1 MKVQID
7 KMQNPSGW
15 TVQLQNTNEPYSL
28 TGVDYEECRASYIP
42 GQIQVELPAGAIL
55 SKDFNQIQVNEAK
68 WISFTI
74 GLVLYQNPNM
84 TFTIYSN
91 GNKRTFAF
99 EVQQKYTT
107 YRFINP
113 FETIDRIEFSTTGLI
128 RLIITDLIAYTNDY
142 PADIYAAMIPL
153 IQKPINHLPK
163 QMVGTATV
171 RVGDTSIRFADICLV
186 ERYTA
191 IEFNGETHHIR
202 EKKPTGK
209 NFELTF
215 TDLFDGPVIR
225 SDAVNTPVF
234 QVIPVLPN
242 PVSIESV
249 RPGIGL
255 HGGYEFE
262 RVPERSFV
270 SDEIICRDTD
280 ANYYIRRSEGILR
293 FKPVIHGLYKNYENL
308 GYLSKVFQQFEGND
322 HPIWVNGRRVLISF
336 GQVAI
341 IKFEEDDGELQLPCE
356 IELGVYNEWETEIK
370 TNLNYQINSIPV
382 QSPN

>member
-1 MKVQID
+1 
-7 KMQNPSGW
+7 MQNPSGW

-42 GQIQVELPAGAIL
+42 GQIQAELPAGAIL
-55 SKDFNQIQVNEAK
+55 GKDFNQIQVAETK

-74 GLVLYQNPNM
+74 GLVSIQNPNM
-84 TFTIYSN
+84 KFTVYS
-91 GNKRTFAF
+91 GENKRTFVF

-113 FETIDRIEFSTTGLI
+113 FETIDRIEFSATGLVQFVV
-128 RLIITDLIAYTNDY
+128 TDLIAYTNDY

-153 IQKPINHLPK
+153 IQKATSHLPK
-163 QMVGTATV
+163 QIVGTTTV
-171 RVGDTSIRFADICLV
+171 MAGDKSIRFTEICLA
-186 ERYTA
+186 ERYSA
-191 IEFNGETHHIR
+191 IEFNGEIHHIK
-202 EKKPTGK
+202 EKKTSGK

-215 TDLFDGPVIR
+215 SDLFDGQEIR
-225 SDAVNTPVF
+225 ADALNI
-234 QVIPVLPN
+234 QVYLTIPVLPN

-262 RVPERSFV
+262 KVPERSFV

-280 ANYYIRRSEGILR
+280 ENYYIRRSEGILR

-308 GYLSKVFQQFEGND
+308 GYLSKVLQQFEGND
-322 HPIWVNGRRVLISF
+322 HPIWVNGRRVVISF
-336 GQVAI
+336 GQVTL

-370 TNLNYQINSIPV
+370 TNLNYQINSIPA
-382 QSPN
+382 QNPN

>member
-1 MKVQID
+1 MKTQID

-42 GQIQVELPAGAIL
+42 GQIQAELPAGAIL
-55 SKDFNQIQVNEAK
+55 GKDFNQIQVAETK

-74 GLVLYQNPNM
+74 GLVSIQNPNM
-84 TFTIYSN
+84 KFTVYS
-91 GNKRTFAF
+91 GENKRTFVF

-113 FETIDRIEFSTTGLI
+113 FETIDRIEFSATGLVQFVV
-128 RLIITDLIAYTNDY
+128 TDLIAYTNDY

-153 IQKPINHLPK
+153 IQKATSHLPK
-163 QMVGTATV
+163 QIVGTTTV
-171 RVGDTSIRFADICLV
+171 MAGDKSIRFTEICLA
-186 ERYTA
+186 ERYSA
-191 IEFNGETHHIR
+191 IEFNGEIHHIK
-202 EKKPTGK
+202 EKKTSGK

-215 TDLFDGPVIR
+215 SDLFDGQEIR
-225 SDAVNTPVF
+225 ADALNI
-234 QVIPVLPN
+234 QVYLTIPVLPN

-262 RVPERSFV
+262 KVPERSFV

-280 ANYYIRRSEGILR
+280 ENYYIRRSEGILR

-308 GYLSKVFQQFEGND
+308 GYLSKVLQQFEGND
-322 HPIWVNGRRVLISF
+322 HPIWVNGRRVVISF
-336 GQVAI
+336 GQVTL

-370 TNLNYQINSIPV
+370 TNLNYQINSIPA
-382 QSPN
+382 QNPN

>member
-1 MKVQID
+1 MRVQID
-7 KMQNPSGW
+7 NMQNPSGW
-15 TVQLQNTNEPYSL
+15 NVQVQNANDLYTL

-42 GQIQVELPAGAIL
+42 GQIQAELPAGAIL
-55 SKDFNQIQVNEAK
+55 TKDFNQIHLDGSK

-74 GLVLYQNPNM
+74 GLAYYQNPNM
-84 TFTIYSN
+84 TFTLYSN
-91 GNKRTFAF
+91 GNKKTFIF

-113 FETIDRIEFSTTGLI
+113 FETIDRVEFTSIGLI
-128 RLIITDLIAYTNDY
+128 QFVITDLIAYTNDY

-153 IQKPINHLPK
+153 IQKSVSQLPK
-163 QMVGTATV
+163 QIVGTATV
-171 RVGDTSIRFADICLV
+171 RAGDSSIQFAELCFA
-186 ERYTA
+186 ERYA
-191 IEFNGETHHIR
+191 VIEFNGEIHHIAA
-202 EKKPTGK
+202 KNTTGE
-209 NFELTF
+209 NFKLTF
-215 TDLFDGPVIR
+215 TNLFDGQVIK
-225 SDAVNTPVF
+225 SSAVNTQVF
-234 QVIPVLPN
+234 QKIPVLAN
-242 PVSIESV
+242 PVSTESV

-270 SDEIICRDTD
+270 SDEIICSDTD
-280 ANYYIRRSEGILR
+280 ENYYIRRSEGILR

-308 GYLSKVFQQFEGND
+308 GRLSKIFQQFEGND
-322 HPIWVNGRRVLISF
+322 HPIWVNGRRVIISF
-336 GQVAI
+336 GQVAL

-382 QSPN
+382 QNPS